1 MPAPYDTLTAK
12 GQHTRARIIEAA
24 AQLLLQRGI
33 HRTTMEDIQ
42 LLANVS
48 ASQLYHYFDN
58 KRDLLAAVIQSQTE
72 ITLANELLAGMASVQ
87 DLHRWRD
94 AVVSAAHRLGSRAGC
109 PLAAFG
115 EEIRDTDPELLDL
128 VAEGLRRLTDLV
140 TNALDAMRRSGE
152 LHPDT
157 DAQRLAVVAVTA
169 YEGGLLVA
177 QIQRDVTALQIALDS
192 AIAII
197 ETHRV

>member
-1 MPAPYDTLTAK
+1 MTGSTMNQNCPA
-12 GQHTRARIIEAA
+12 
-24 AQLLLQRGI
+24 
-33 HRTTMEDIQ
+33 
-42 LLANVS
+42 S
-48 ASQLYHYFDN
+48 
-58 KRDLLAAVIQSQTE
+58 
-72 ITLANELLAGMASVQ
+72 
-87 DLHRWRD
+87 
-94 AVVSAAHRLGSRAGC
+94 LGKPPGDMLG